1 MPPQRIKLAH
11 TENYSIILNDLSS
24 PENEGQE
31 VKEHLKQ
38 GNTGHTFLPLSCIMQ
53 IMWNA

>member
-53 IMWNA
+53 IM